1 MVEGGHAQDIHRS
14 PPIGHPPN
22 RYWTAWAR
30 APYTGLAGRGGL
42 RHRAVAAKMTIDVT
56 GAGFVLTRT
65 LRGQVRRRVL
75 LSLSRFGPEVH
86 GVTARLAVA
95 RNPLGGVDQR
105 CRVRARLHSGLV
117 LRAEAMN
124 GLIGTAVGRSVAHLA
139 LLVAEAVDGA
149 APRHR
154 PAAWLRRHRSGQ

>member
-1 MVEGGHAQDIHRS
+1 M
-14 PPIGHPPN
+14 
-22 RYWTAWAR
+22 
-30 APYTGLAGRGGL
+30 
-42 RHRAVAAKMTIDVT
+42 
-56 GAGFVLTRT
+56 LTRA
-65 LRGQVRRRVL
+65 LRSDVRRRVL

-95 RNPLGGVDQR
+95 HNPLGGVDQR

-124 GLIGTAVGRSVAHLA
+124 GLIETAIGRAVAHLA

-149 APRHR
+149 GGRHSPAPG
-154 PAAWLRRHRSGQ
+154 LGRRRFIG